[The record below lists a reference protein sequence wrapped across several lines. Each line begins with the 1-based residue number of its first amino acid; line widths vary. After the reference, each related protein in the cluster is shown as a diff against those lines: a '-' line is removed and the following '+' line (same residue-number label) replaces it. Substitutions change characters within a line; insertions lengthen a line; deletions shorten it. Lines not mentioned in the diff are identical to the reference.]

1 MSTFGLMRID
11 VGAGGVWTGKFKDY
25 KGNTL
30 ADCGVGTPG
39 VCTLK

>member
-30 ADCGVGTPG
+30 ADCGVGTPA
-39 VCTLK
+39 CAR